1 MTQVRRNLVTNIL
14 SLFVNIFVGIFYT
27 PYLVKNL
34 GVAAYGVIPL
44 SLLLNQY
51 INILANSLTRAVTRF
66 FSVEYKAGNY
76 KQASAYFTTSI
87 VFTVI
92 LAFILIPVCCIPI
105 YYLENLLDIP
115 QQLLFSSKWLFV
127 LSVVAFFVS
136 VVCNCVNIT
145 IFANNRLDL
154 INYVKIVRHIAK
166 LFLNVVLF
174 VLFGANLLWVG
185 VAFLLSEIAALVV
198 SAVIYKSTKQEGVFF
213 SLSLFQPNMVRPIYS
228 MIMWIALISFADT
241 FIYKIDSLLV
251 TNYFGLESTGI
262 LGSMSEFGSYCIS
275 VTAIIGSLFSPII
288 LIAYSEG
295 RHLDVKRLAID
306 GGFVVGVIS
315 CILCGMVMGFS
326 KPILNI
332 WLNEHIAENFLWMV
346 IKLSVIPFTT
356 VGAVYACVY
365 NYWNKVRLP
374 AIISLT
380 IAFLYILLGVLML
393 EKGVAI
399 LPFLAFNAIA
409 VVAQGF
415 IMNAYIFV
423 SIYKDVRLQIVRNLF
438 RLLLFFFC
446 VYFICCGVEYIMPIN
461 SLLQLAVTFL
471 ILGTVIAFGCL
482 FQLKKEEQDMLN
494 LLLPIDS
501 FLKKLHIKKS

>member
-251 TNYFGLESTGI
+251 TNYFGLESTGM

-275 VTAIIGSLFSPII
+275 ITAIIGSLISPII

-295 RHLDVKRLAID
+295 RHFDVKKLAVD
-306 GGFVVGVIS
+306 GGFVIGVIS
-315 CILCGMVMGFS
+315 CVLCGMVAGFS
-326 KPILNI
+326 KSILSI
-332 WLNEHIAENFLWMV
+332 WLNESIAENYWWMV
-346 IKLSVIPFTT
+346 LKLSVIPFTT
-356 VGAVYACVY
+356 IGAVYACVY
-365 NYWNKVRLP
+365 NYWNKLRLP
-374 AIISLT
+374 AIISLL
-380 IAFLYILLGVLML
+380 IAFLYVLIGVLML
-393 EKGVAI
+393 EKGAAI
-399 LPFLAFNAIA
+399 LPFLVFNAIA
-409 VVAQGF
+409 VLAQGF
-415 IMNAYIFV
+415 VMNAFIFV
-423 SIYKDVRLQIVRNLF
+423 SIYGDVKSQIVKNLF
-438 RLLLFFFC
+438 RTVVLFFM
-446 VYFICCGVEYIMPIN
+446 VFIICYGVGFVMPIN
-461 SLLQLAVTFL
+461 SLIQLVITFL
-471 ILGTVIAFGCL
+471 ILGVVIACICFL
-482 FQLKKEEQDMLN
+482 QLKKEEMEMLN
-494 LLLPIDS
+494 LFLPLNSI
-501 FLKKLHIKKS
+501 LKKLHIKKL